1 MNVLMESYD
10 LLLAPTMA
18 VPAFPIGTRP
28 DRIGG
33 REVDPDWGFNP
44 LNIVANV
51 TRRPAASVPCGFSPD
66 GLPIGMQIV
75 GRRGG
80 GSHGAAGVRG
90 VREGA
95 PVGRQPPA
103 RVVVPCV
110 QTESRAATVGRRL
123 G

>member
-28 DRIGG
+28 DTIGG

-80 GSHGAAGVRG
+80 
-90 VREGA
+90 E
-95 PVGRQPPA
+95 
-103 RVVVPCV
+103 
-110 QTESRAATVGRRL
+110 ATVLRASAAFEKARPWAGTHPPVS
-123 G
+123 